1 MSKVSIRTN
10 ESFMEDAVN
19 GNLTQEDVIWFF
31 GCLQKEEEIKAT
43 LNHLALKRD
52 WKGFDEKFEEQILAL
67 QNWEVALRQYVL
79 YYICVCDFE
88 CRPWKI
94 HKLGKSAQIK
104 LLQIHNISDVVRVYS
119 ANQEFCEEAIKLL
132 FDNLENFKAYVSP
145 RKLGDIGIS
154 TMLSLPEKQREKF
167 CDIYFLHHKL
177 REHQELEMLKKLPLN
192 SPSLLRY
199 VERYDLCS
207 RARTILM
214 LQGLQALRN
223 VGKAVVYLNSLNMP

>member
-10 ESFMEDAVN
+10 ESFMENAVS

-31 GCLQKEEEIKAT
+31 GFLLKEEDIKNT
-43 LNHLALKRD
+43 LEHLALKRD

-79 YYICVCDFE
+79 NYICVCDFDR
-88 CRPWKI
+88 RPWVI
-94 HKLGKSAQIK
+94 HKLGKSSQVK
-104 LLQIHNISDVVRVYS
+104 LLQIYNISDVVRAYS
-119 ANQEFCEEAIKLL
+119 ANHEFCEEAIRLL
-132 FDNLENFKAYVSP
+132 FDNLENFKAYVSQ

-167 CDIYFLHHKL
+167 CDTYFLHHKL
-177 REHQELEMLKKLPLN
+177 HEHQELEMLKKLPLN

>member
-1 MSKVSIRTN
+1 MENAVS
-10 ESFMEDAVN
+10 

-31 GCLQKEEEIKAT
+31 GFLLKEEDIKNT
-43 LNHLALKRD
+43 LEHLALKRD

-79 YYICVCDFE
+79 NYICVCDFDR
-88 CRPWKI
+88 RPWVI
-94 HKLGKSAQIK
+94 HKLGKSSQVK
-104 LLQIHNISDVVRVYS
+104 LLQIYNISDVVRAYS
-119 ANQEFCEEAIKLL
+119 ANHEFCEEAIRLL
-132 FDNLENFKAYVSP
+132 FDNLENFKAYVSQ

-167 CDIYFLHHKL
+167 CDTYFLHHKL
-177 REHQELEMLKKLPLN
+177 HEHQELEMLKKLPLN